1 MKKST
6 QFVLS
11 GVLFL
16 TAFIATAQINTRTG
30 GATNVLANSPTTNTN
45 VGIGTNTPK
54 SKLDVEGGVSIG
66 ATYSGTTASP
76 INGAII
82 EGNVGIGI
90 IIPTAKLEVVGAVK
104 ATQGLFS
111 QSLPNGSV
119 FIDWADRN
127 EKCDVLTA
135 GSIIGTGPGY
145 VNTRMLNF
153 FDFPQSNIDTK
164 ATLFFGIEDRNDIG
178 RYRFIAETDGNTQLI
193 VQNKVQQEVMKLYDD
208 GNDNVTLTLPK
219 ANSFIGIGTT
229 SFTDG
234 IDTYR
239 LSVKGAIRADRVK
252 VYTTWADF
260 VFEKGYKLSTL
271 EEVEKHIA
279 ANGHLK
285 DIPSA
290 KEVEA
295 QGIELG
301 EMNKLLLQK
310 VEELTL
316 YVIQLNKEVQTLKTN
331 NKKQ

>member
-6 QFVLS
+6 QVVLL

-16 TAFIATAQINTRTG
+16 NAIMATAQISTSNG
-30 GATNVLANSPTTNTN
+30 GATNVLANSPSTNTN
-45 VGIGTNTPK
+45 VGIGTTNP
-54 SKLDVEGGVSIG
+54 S
-66 ATYSGTTASP
+66 
-76 INGAII
+76 
-82 EGNVGIGI
+82 
-90 IIPTAKLEVVGAVK
+90 AKLEVIGTVK
-104 ATQGLFS
+104 ATQGIFS
-111 QSLPNGSV
+111 KSLTNGSV
-119 FIDWADRN
+119 FINSADRN
-127 EKCDVLTA
+127 DKCVVLTA
-135 GSIIGTGPGY
+135 GSIIGTGSGY

-153 FDFPQSNIDTK
+153 YDFPQSNIDTK
-164 ATLFFGIEDRNDIG
+164 ATLYLGIEDRNDFG
-178 RYRFIAETDGNTQLI
+178 RYRFIAETGGNTQMIIL
-193 VQNKVQQEVMKLYDD
+193 NKSQQDVMKLYED

-234 IDTYR
+234 TDTYR

-260 VFEKGYKLSTL
+260 VFEKNYKLPTL

-279 ANGHLK
+279 EKGHLK

-290 KEVEA
+290 KEVETK
-295 QGIELG
+295 GIELG

-316 YVIQLNKEVQTLKTN
+316 YIIEMNKEIQQMKTQIKN
-331 NKKQ
+331 Q